1 MVLATAAVSILAVID
16 TLRAPGGKKTREIFT
31 KLDVDGSGAIDAKEL
46 RAIFQGGGD
55 AARKVDVLMHRADV
69 DGNGQLDYDEF
80 ARVLKVAE
88 GDDPLNALAA
98 PPRRLGSTGTI
109 ISQRLGSLR
118 PRPGSI
124 GGPPPVPPT

>member
-46 RAIFQGGGD
+46 RAIFQGGSD
-55 AARKVDVLMHRADV
+55 AARKVDVLMHRADM
-69 DGNGQLDYDEF
+69 DGNGKLDYDEF

-88 GDDPLNALAA
+88 DDPLNALAA
-98 PPRRLGSTGTI
+98 PPRRLESTGTI